1 MSLEFKKIEVNSIQ
15 EMLPF
20 YAMRHNMTCDSVFL
34 ESYVWKD
41 YYNVRYA
48 IWENKALLWLME
60 NEGRCFS
67 AMPLCREEDLPGA
80 FAAIEEYFNEELG
93 YPLVINLADE
103 YAVKYLNLPEDKY
116 LVEEQVDSR
125 DYLYNGDAM
134 RSLAGKKLHK
144 KKNRV
149 NAFKREYE
157 GRYEYRRL
165 CCSDSHDVWVFLD
178 RWRQQKGEEVEEHLD
193 YEVKGI
199 HDILKN
205 CSEFSIHMGGVYIDG
220 QMEAFTIG
228 SYNPVEHMA
237 VIHIEKAN
245 PEINGLY
252 QFINQ
257 QFLIE
262 EFPEAEWVNREDDM
276 GLEGLRKAK
285 MTYYPA
291 DYARKYLVEQ
301 LLNGSK
307 GYHWA
312 EQIANTTAGSV
323 LAYLDAEDK
332 DETKHLWHMC
342 FPEDSESFI
351 EYYYKEKTKDN
362 EILVKKDNGLLISM
376 VQYNPYAVKLRG
388 RFWKLDYLVGVATEE
403 SRRREGH
410 FRDVF
415 VKMLHDEEAAGKPI
429 TYLVPVNPAV
439 YAPMGFT
446 FIGNVVSYEL
456 TEEAKQTLTRT
467 VCQDT
472 PEDCGRAA
480 VYMEQWLGAR
490 YEMYTRRD
498 VAYVSRLIKELAS
511 ENGTLEF
518 LEQDGRLV
526 GLDAYWGWEV
536 REHRLLYA
544 EDAYTVKTG
553 EKPWNM
559 ARLTNIGALLAA
571 FGLKQAEQQGEEKRM
586 LTLCIRMND
595 PILEMNNGEFVWTIG
610 ETGSSLKAR
619 KPEPDTCGCTENVS
633 IWLETKPEEVIT
645 AGSYYFKNGK
655 HYIIYDE
662 ILEGE
667 EGSIRNTIKAN
678 ADSVDMIKGGD
689 ARAHMIFQEN
699 RPNVSCYVT
708 PYGQMIVGVTT
719 DRIKINEGPDHL
731 KIQIDYTLELNYE
744 QTSQSHIEI
753 DVKSKATAKLNL
765 KEQ

>member
-60 NEGRCFS
+60 NEGHCFS

-323 LAYLDAEDK
+323 LTYLDAEDK

-388 RFWKLDYLVGVATEE
+388 RLWKLDYLVGVATEE

-446 FIGNVVSYEL
+446 FIGNVASYEL
-456 TEEAKQTLTRT
+456 TEEAKKTLTRT

-498 VAYVSRLIKELAS
+498 AAYVSRLIKELAS

-571 FGLKQAEQQGEEKRM
+571 FGLKQAEQQGGEKRM
-586 LTLCIRMND
+586 LTLGIRMND

-633 IWLETKPEEVIT
+633 IWLETKPEELVSWLFGCRKAEEIWGGQFENKELAEILAQVDT
-645 AGSYYFKNGK
+645 VNGV
-655 HYIIYDE
+655 YLDE
-662 ILEGE
+662 I
-667 EGSIRNTIKAN
+667 
-678 ADSVDMIKGGD
+678 V
-689 ARAHMIFQEN
+689 
-699 RPNVSCYVT
+699 
-708 PYGQMIVGVTT
+708 
-719 DRIKINEGPDHL
+719 
-731 KIQIDYTLELNYE
+731 
-744 QTSQSHIEI
+744 
-753 DVKSKATAKLNL
+753 
-765 KEQ
+765 

>member
-60 NEGRCFS
+60 NEGHCFS

-228 SYNPVEHMA
+228 SYNPVENMA

-323 LAYLDAEDK
+323 LTYLDAEDK

-376 VQYNPYAVKLRG
+376 VQYNPYSVKLRG
-388 RFWKLDYLVGVATEE
+388 RLWKLDYLVGVATEE

-446 FIGNVVSYEL
+446 FIGNVASYEL

-467 VCQDT
+467 VCQNT

-498 VAYVSRLIKELAS
+498 AAYVSRLIKELAS

-586 LTLCIRMND
+586 LTLGIRMND

-633 IWLETKPEEVIT
+633 IWLETKPEELVSWLFGCRKAEEIWGGQLENKGLAEILAQVDT
-645 AGSYYFKNGK
+645 VNGV
-655 HYIIYDE
+655 YLDE
-662 ILEGE
+662 I
-667 EGSIRNTIKAN
+667 
-678 ADSVDMIKGGD
+678 V
-689 ARAHMIFQEN
+689 
-699 RPNVSCYVT
+699 
-708 PYGQMIVGVTT
+708 
-719 DRIKINEGPDHL
+719 
-731 KIQIDYTLELNYE
+731 
-744 QTSQSHIEI
+744 
-753 DVKSKATAKLNL
+753 
-765 KEQ
+765 

>member
-60 NEGRCFS
+60 NEGHCFS

-323 LAYLDAEDK
+323 LTYLDAEDK

-388 RFWKLDYLVGVATEE
+388 RLWKLDYLVGVATEE

-446 FIGNVVSYEL
+446 FIGNVASYEL
-456 TEEAKQTLTRT
+456 TEEAKKTLTRT

-498 VAYVSRLIKELAS
+498 AAYVSRLIKELAS

-586 LTLCIRMND
+586 LTLGIRMND
-595 PILEMNNGEFVWTIG
+595 SILEMNNGEFVWTIG

-633 IWLETKPEEVIT
+633 IWLETKPEELVSWLFGCRKAEEIWGGQFENKELAEILAQVDT
-645 AGSYYFKNGK
+645 VNGV
-655 HYIIYDE
+655 YLDE
-662 ILEGE
+662 I
-667 EGSIRNTIKAN
+667 
-678 ADSVDMIKGGD
+678 V
-689 ARAHMIFQEN
+689 
-699 RPNVSCYVT
+699 
-708 PYGQMIVGVTT
+708 
-719 DRIKINEGPDHL
+719 
-731 KIQIDYTLELNYE
+731 
-744 QTSQSHIEI
+744 
-753 DVKSKATAKLNL
+753 
-765 KEQ
+765 

>member
-323 LAYLDAEDK
+323 LTYLDAEDK

-376 VQYNPYAVKLRG
+376 VQYNPYVVKLRG
-388 RFWKLDYLVGVATEE
+388 RLWKLDYLVGVATEE

-446 FIGNVVSYEL
+446 FIGNVASYEL
-456 TEEAKQTLTRT
+456 TEEAKKTLTRT

-498 VAYVSRLIKELAS
+498 AAYVSRLIKELAS

-586 LTLCIRMND
+586 LTLGIRMND

-610 ETGSSLKAR
+610 ENGSSLKVR

-633 IWLETKPEEVIT
+633 VWLETKPEELVSWLFGCQKAEEIWGGQFENKELAEILAQVDT
-645 AGSYYFKNGK
+645 VNGV
-655 HYIIYDE
+655 YLDE
-662 ILEGE
+662 I
-667 EGSIRNTIKAN
+667 
-678 ADSVDMIKGGD
+678 V
-689 ARAHMIFQEN
+689 
-699 RPNVSCYVT
+699 
-708 PYGQMIVGVTT
+708 
-719 DRIKINEGPDHL
+719 
-731 KIQIDYTLELNYE
+731 
-744 QTSQSHIEI
+744 
-753 DVKSKATAKLNL
+753 
-765 KEQ
+765 

>member
-15 EMLPF
+15 KMLPF

-157 GRYEYRRL
+157 GRYGYRRL

-323 LAYLDAEDK
+323 LTYLDAEDK

-388 RFWKLDYLVGVATEE
+388 RLWKLDYLVGVATEE

-410 FRDVF
+410 FWDVF

-446 FIGNVVSYEL
+446 FIGNVASYEL
-456 TEEAKQTLTRT
+456 TEEAKKTLTRT

-498 VAYVSRLIKELAS
+498 AAYVSRLIKELAS

-553 EKPWNM
+553 EKLWNM

-586 LTLCIRMND
+586 LTLGIRMND

-619 KPEPDTCGCTENVS
+619 KPEPNTCGCTENVS
-633 IWLETKPEEVIT
+633 IWLEAKPEELVSWLFGCRKAEEIWGGQLENKGLAEILAQVDT
-645 AGSYYFKNGK
+645 VNGV
-655 HYIIYDE
+655 YLDE
-662 ILEGE
+662 I
-667 EGSIRNTIKAN
+667 
-678 ADSVDMIKGGD
+678 V
-689 ARAHMIFQEN
+689 
-699 RPNVSCYVT
+699 
-708 PYGQMIVGVTT
+708 
-719 DRIKINEGPDHL
+719 
-731 KIQIDYTLELNYE
+731 
-744 QTSQSHIEI
+744 
-753 DVKSKATAKLNL
+753 
-765 KEQ
+765 

>member
-1 MSLEFKKIEVNSIQ
+1 MESGELLGIRVKI
-15 EMLPF
+15 
-20 YAMRHNMTCDSVFL
+20 MRL
-34 ESYVWKD
+34 G
-41 YYNVRYA
+41 
-48 IWENKALLWLME
+48 LME

-323 LAYLDAEDK
+323 LTYLDAEDK

-388 RFWKLDYLVGVATEE
+388 RLWKLDYLVGVATEE

-446 FIGNVVSYEL
+446 FIGNVASYEL
-456 TEEAKQTLTRT
+456 TEEAKKTLTRT

-498 VAYVSRLIKELAS
+498 AAYVSRLIKELAS

-586 LTLCIRMND
+586 LTLGIRMND

-633 IWLETKPEEVIT
+633 IWLETKPEELVSWLFGCRKAEEIWGGQLENKGLAEILAQVDT
-645 AGSYYFKNGK
+645 VNGV
-655 HYIIYDE
+655 YLDE
-662 ILEGE
+662 I
-667 EGSIRNTIKAN
+667 
-678 ADSVDMIKGGD
+678 V
-689 ARAHMIFQEN
+689 
-699 RPNVSCYVT
+699 
-708 PYGQMIVGVTT
+708 
-719 DRIKINEGPDHL
+719 
-731 KIQIDYTLELNYE
+731 
-744 QTSQSHIEI
+744 
-753 DVKSKATAKLNL
+753 
-765 KEQ
+765 

>member
-323 LAYLDAEDK
+323 LTYLDAEDK

-388 RFWKLDYLVGVATEE
+388 RLWKLDYLVGVATEE

-446 FIGNVVSYEL
+446 FIGNVASYEL
-456 TEEAKQTLTRT
+456 TEEAKKTLTRT

-498 VAYVSRLIKELAS
+498 AAYVSRLIKELAS

-586 LTLCIRMND
+586 LTLGIRMND

-633 IWLETKPEEVIT
+633 IWLETKPEELVSWLFGCRKAEEIWGGQFENKELAEILAQVDT
-645 AGSYYFKNGK
+645 VNGV
-655 HYIIYDE
+655 YLDE
-662 ILEGE
+662 I
-667 EGSIRNTIKAN
+667 
-678 ADSVDMIKGGD
+678 V
-689 ARAHMIFQEN
+689 
-699 RPNVSCYVT
+699 
-708 PYGQMIVGVTT
+708 
-719 DRIKINEGPDHL
+719 
-731 KIQIDYTLELNYE
+731 
-744 QTSQSHIEI
+744 
-753 DVKSKATAKLNL
+753 
-765 KEQ
+765 

>member
-103 YAVKYLNLPEDKY
+103 YAVKYLNLPEDRY

-323 LAYLDAEDK
+323 LTYLDAEDK

-388 RFWKLDYLVGVATEE
+388 RLWKLDYLVGVATEE

-446 FIGNVVSYEL
+446 FIGNVASYEL
-456 TEEAKQTLTRT
+456 TEEAKKTLTRT

-498 VAYVSRLIKELAS
+498 AAYVSRLIKELAS

-559 ARLTNIGALLAA
+559 ARLTNIGALLTA

-586 LTLCIRMND
+586 LTLGIRMND
-595 PILEMNNGEFVWTIG
+595 SILEMNNGEFVWTIG

-633 IWLETKPEEVIT
+633 IWLETKPEELVSWLFGCRKAEEIWGVQLENKGLAEILAQVDT
-645 AGSYYFKNGK
+645 VNGV
-655 HYIIYDE
+655 YLDE
-662 ILEGE
+662 I
-667 EGSIRNTIKAN
+667 
-678 ADSVDMIKGGD
+678 V
-689 ARAHMIFQEN
+689 
-699 RPNVSCYVT
+699 
-708 PYGQMIVGVTT
+708 
-719 DRIKINEGPDHL
+719 
-731 KIQIDYTLELNYE
+731 
-744 QTSQSHIEI
+744 
-753 DVKSKATAKLNL
+753 
-765 KEQ
+765 

>member
-15 EMLPF
+15 KMLPF

-323 LAYLDAEDK
+323 LTYLDAEDK

-388 RFWKLDYLVGVATEE
+388 RLWKLDYLVGVATEE

-446 FIGNVVSYEL
+446 FIGNVASYEL
-456 TEEAKQTLTRT
+456 TEEAKKTLTRT

-498 VAYVSRLIKELAS
+498 AAYVSRLIKELAS

-586 LTLCIRMND
+586 LTLGIRMND

-619 KPEPDTCGCTENVS
+619 KPEPNTCGCTENVS
-633 IWLETKPEEVIT
+633 IWLEAKPEELVSWLFGCRKAEEIWGGQLENKGLAEILAQVDT
-645 AGSYYFKNGK
+645 VNGV
-655 HYIIYDE
+655 YLDE
-662 ILEGE
+662 I
-667 EGSIRNTIKAN
+667 
-678 ADSVDMIKGGD
+678 V
-689 ARAHMIFQEN
+689 
-699 RPNVSCYVT
+699 
-708 PYGQMIVGVTT
+708 
-719 DRIKINEGPDHL
+719 
-731 KIQIDYTLELNYE
+731 
-744 QTSQSHIEI
+744 
-753 DVKSKATAKLNL
+753 
-765 KEQ
+765 

>member
-1 MSLEFKKIEVNSIQ
+1 MTELKFKPVEAKDMKLLAPYFGLRPNK
-15 EMLPF
+15 
-20 YAMRHNMTCDSVFL
+20 TCDSVPLDSFI
-34 ESYVWKD
+34 WRK
-41 YYNVRYA
+41 YYHVRYA
-48 IWENKALLWLME
+48 IHENKALLWLME

-323 LAYLDAEDK
+323 LTYLDAEDK

-388 RFWKLDYLVGVATEE
+388 RLWKLDYLVGVATEE

-446 FIGNVVSYEL
+446 FIGNVASYEL
-456 TEEAKQTLTRT
+456 TEEAKKTLTRT

-498 VAYVSRLIKELAS
+498 AAYVSRLIKELAS

-553 EKPWNM
+553 EKLWNM

-586 LTLCIRMND
+586 LTLGIRMND

-619 KPEPDTCGCTENVS
+619 KPEPNTCGCTENVS
-633 IWLETKPEEVIT
+633 IWLEAKPEELVSWLFGCRKAEEIWGGQLENKGLAEILAQVDT
-645 AGSYYFKNGK
+645 VNGV
-655 HYIIYDE
+655 YLDE
-662 ILEGE
+662 I
-667 EGSIRNTIKAN
+667 
-678 ADSVDMIKGGD
+678 V
-689 ARAHMIFQEN
+689 
-699 RPNVSCYVT
+699 
-708 PYGQMIVGVTT
+708 
-719 DRIKINEGPDHL
+719 
-731 KIQIDYTLELNYE
+731 
-744 QTSQSHIEI
+744 
-753 DVKSKATAKLNL
+753 
-765 KEQ
+765 

>member
-60 NEGRCFS
+60 NEGHCFS

-323 LAYLDAEDK
+323 LTYLDAEDK

-388 RFWKLDYLVGVATEE
+388 RLWKLDYLVGVATEE

-446 FIGNVVSYEL
+446 FIGNVASYEL

-498 VAYVSRLIKELAS
+498 AAYVSRLIKELAS

-518 LEQDGRLV
+518 LERDGRLV

-586 LTLCIRMND
+586 LTLGIRMND

-633 IWLETKPEEVIT
+633 IWLETKPEELVSWLFGCRKAEEIWGGQLENKGLSEILAQVDT
-645 AGSYYFKNGK
+645 VNGV
-655 HYIIYDE
+655 YLDE
-662 ILEGE
+662 I
-667 EGSIRNTIKAN
+667 
-678 ADSVDMIKGGD
+678 V
-689 ARAHMIFQEN
+689 
-699 RPNVSCYVT
+699 
-708 PYGQMIVGVTT
+708 
-719 DRIKINEGPDHL
+719 
-731 KIQIDYTLELNYE
+731 
-744 QTSQSHIEI
+744 
-753 DVKSKATAKLNL
+753 
-765 KEQ
+765 

>member
-323 LAYLDAEDK
+323 LTYLDAEDK

-362 EILVKKDNGLLISM
+362 EILVKKDNGLLILM

-388 RFWKLDYLVGVATEE
+388 HLWKLDYLVGVATEE

-446 FIGNVVSYEL
+446 FIGNVASYEL
-456 TEEAKQTLTRT
+456 TEEAKKTLTRT

-498 VAYVSRLIKELAS
+498 AAYVSRLIKELAS

-586 LTLCIRMND
+586 LTLGIRMND

-633 IWLETKPEEVIT
+633 VWLETKPEELVSWLFGCQKAEEIWGGQFENKELAEILAQVDT
-645 AGSYYFKNGK
+645 VNGV
-655 HYIIYDE
+655 YLDE
-662 ILEGE
+662 I
-667 EGSIRNTIKAN
+667 
-678 ADSVDMIKGGD
+678 V
-689 ARAHMIFQEN
+689 
-699 RPNVSCYVT
+699 
-708 PYGQMIVGVTT
+708 
-719 DRIKINEGPDHL
+719 
-731 KIQIDYTLELNYE
+731 
-744 QTSQSHIEI
+744 
-753 DVKSKATAKLNL
+753 
-765 KEQ
+765 

>member
-1 MSLEFKKIEVNSIQ
+1 MSLEFKKIEVNSIR

-323 LAYLDAEDK
+323 LTYLDAEDK

-388 RFWKLDYLVGVATEE
+388 RLWKLDYLVGVATEE

-446 FIGNVVSYEL
+446 FIGNVAFYEL
-456 TEEAKQTLTRT
+456 TEEAKKTLTRT

-498 VAYVSRLIKELAS
+498 AAYVSRLIKELAS

-586 LTLCIRMND
+586 LTLGIRMND

-619 KPEPDTCGCTENVS
+619 KPEPNTCGCTENVS
-633 IWLETKPEEVIT
+633 IWLETKPEELVSWLFGCRKAEEIWGGQLENKGLAEILAQVDT
-645 AGSYYFKNGK
+645 VNGV
-655 HYIIYDE
+655 YLDE
-662 ILEGE
+662 I
-667 EGSIRNTIKAN
+667 
-678 ADSVDMIKGGD
+678 V
-689 ARAHMIFQEN
+689 
-699 RPNVSCYVT
+699 
-708 PYGQMIVGVTT
+708 
-719 DRIKINEGPDHL
+719 
-731 KIQIDYTLELNYE
+731 
-744 QTSQSHIEI
+744 
-753 DVKSKATAKLNL
+753 
-765 KEQ
+765 

>member
-228 SYNPVEHMA
+228 SYNPVENMA

-262 EFPEAEWVNREDDM
+262 EFPEVEWVNREDDM

-312 EQIANTTAGSV
+312 ERIANTTAGSV
-323 LAYLDAEDK
+323 LTYLDAEDK

-376 VQYNPYAVKLRG
+376 VQYNPYVVKLRG
-388 RFWKLDYLVGVATEE
+388 RLWKLDYLVGVATEE

-410 FRDVF
+410 FRDAF

-446 FIGNVVSYEL
+446 FIGNVASYEL

-498 VAYVSRLIKELAS
+498 AAYVSRLIKELAS

-586 LTLCIRMND
+586 LTLGIRMND

-619 KPEPDTCGCTENVS
+619 KPEPDTCGCTEHVS
-633 IWLETKPEEVIT
+633 IWLETKPEELVSWLFGCQKAEEIWGGQLENKGLAEILAQVDT
-645 AGSYYFKNGK
+645 VNGV
-655 HYIIYDE
+655 YLDE
-662 ILEGE
+662 I
-667 EGSIRNTIKAN
+667 
-678 ADSVDMIKGGD
+678 V
-689 ARAHMIFQEN
+689 
-699 RPNVSCYVT
+699 
-708 PYGQMIVGVTT
+708 
-719 DRIKINEGPDHL
+719 
-731 KIQIDYTLELNYE
+731 
-744 QTSQSHIEI
+744 
-753 DVKSKATAKLNL
+753 
-765 KEQ
+765 

>member
-312 EQIANTTAGSV
+312 EQIANTTAESV
-323 LAYLDAEDK
+323 LTYLDAEDK

-388 RFWKLDYLVGVATEE
+388 RLWKLDYLVGVATEE

-446 FIGNVVSYEL
+446 FIGNVASYEL
-456 TEEAKQTLTRT
+456 TEKAKQTLTRT

-498 VAYVSRLIKELAS
+498 AAYVSRLIKELAS

-559 ARLTNIGALLAA
+559 ARLTNNGALLAA

-586 LTLCIRMND
+586 LTLGIRMND

-633 IWLETKPEEVIT
+633 IWLETKPEELVSWLFGCRKAEEIWGGQLENKGLAEILAQVDT
-645 AGSYYFKNGK
+645 VNGV
-655 HYIIYDE
+655 YLDE
-662 ILEGE
+662 I
-667 EGSIRNTIKAN
+667 
-678 ADSVDMIKGGD
+678 V
-689 ARAHMIFQEN
+689 
-699 RPNVSCYVT
+699 
-708 PYGQMIVGVTT
+708 
-719 DRIKINEGPDHL
+719 
-731 KIQIDYTLELNYE
+731 
-744 QTSQSHIEI
+744 
-753 DVKSKATAKLNL
+753 
-765 KEQ
+765 

>member
-323 LAYLDAEDK
+323 LTYLDAEDK

-388 RFWKLDYLVGVATEE
+388 RLWKLDYLVGVATEE

-415 VKMLHDEEAAGKPI
+415 VKMLHDEEAAGMPI

-446 FIGNVVSYEL
+446 FIGNVASYEL
-456 TEEAKQTLTRT
+456 TEKAKQTLTRT

-498 VAYVSRLIKELAS
+498 AAYVSRLIKELAS

-559 ARLTNIGALLAA
+559 ARLTNIGALLTA

-586 LTLCIRMND
+586 LTLGIRMND

-633 IWLETKPEEVIT
+633 IWLETKPEELVSWLFGCRKAEEIWGGQLENKGLAEILAQVDT
-645 AGSYYFKNGK
+645 VNGV
-655 HYIIYDE
+655 YLDE
-662 ILEGE
+662 I
-667 EGSIRNTIKAN
+667 
-678 ADSVDMIKGGD
+678 V
-689 ARAHMIFQEN
+689 
-699 RPNVSCYVT
+699 
-708 PYGQMIVGVTT
+708 
-719 DRIKINEGPDHL
+719 
-731 KIQIDYTLELNYE
+731 
-744 QTSQSHIEI
+744 
-753 DVKSKATAKLNL
+753 
-765 KEQ
+765 

>member
-388 RFWKLDYLVGVATEE
+388 RLWKLDYLVGVATEE

-446 FIGNVVSYEL
+446 FIGNVASYEL
-456 TEEAKQTLTRT
+456 TEEAKKTLTRT

-498 VAYVSRLIKELAS
+498 AAYVSRLIKELAS

-586 LTLCIRMND
+586 LTLGIRMND

-633 IWLETKPEEVIT
+633 IWLETKPEELVSWLFGCRKAEEIWGGQLENKGLAEILAQVDT
-645 AGSYYFKNGK
+645 VNGV
-655 HYIIYDE
+655 YLDE
-662 ILEGE
+662 I
-667 EGSIRNTIKAN
+667 
-678 ADSVDMIKGGD
+678 V
-689 ARAHMIFQEN
+689 
-699 RPNVSCYVT
+699 
-708 PYGQMIVGVTT
+708 
-719 DRIKINEGPDHL
+719 
-731 KIQIDYTLELNYE
+731 
-744 QTSQSHIEI
+744 
-753 DVKSKATAKLNL
+753 
-765 KEQ
+765 

>member
-15 EMLPF
+15 KMLPF

-67 AMPLCREEDLPGA
+67 AMPLCREEDLPRA

-323 LAYLDAEDK
+323 LTYLDAEDK

-388 RFWKLDYLVGVATEE
+388 RLWKLDYLVGVATEE

-446 FIGNVVSYEL
+446 FIGNVASYEL
-456 TEEAKQTLTRT
+456 TEEAKKTLTRT

-498 VAYVSRLIKELAS
+498 AAYVSRLIKELAS

-586 LTLCIRMND
+586 LTLGIRMND

-619 KPEPDTCGCTENVS
+619 KPEPNTCGCTENVS
-633 IWLETKPEEVIT
+633 IWLETKPEELVSWLFGCRKAEEIWGGQFENKELAEILAQVDT
-645 AGSYYFKNGK
+645 VNGV
-655 HYIIYDE
+655 YLDE
-662 ILEGE
+662 I
-667 EGSIRNTIKAN
+667 
-678 ADSVDMIKGGD
+678 V
-689 ARAHMIFQEN
+689 
-699 RPNVSCYVT
+699 
-708 PYGQMIVGVTT
+708 
-719 DRIKINEGPDHL
+719 
-731 KIQIDYTLELNYE
+731 
-744 QTSQSHIEI
+744 
-753 DVKSKATAKLNL
+753 
-765 KEQ
+765 

>member
-67 AMPLCREEDLPGA
+67 AMPVCREEDLPGA

-323 LAYLDAEDK
+323 LTYLDAEDK

-388 RFWKLDYLVGVATEE
+388 RLWKLDYLVGVATEE

-446 FIGNVVSYEL
+446 FIGNVASYEL
-456 TEEAKQTLTRT
+456 TEEAKKTLTRT

-498 VAYVSRLIKELAS
+498 AAYVSRLIKELAS

-586 LTLCIRMND
+586 LTLGIRMND

-633 IWLETKPEEVIT
+633 IWLETKPEELVSWLFGCRKAEEIWGGQLENKGLAEILAQVDT
-645 AGSYYFKNGK
+645 VNGV
-655 HYIIYDE
+655 YLDE
-662 ILEGE
+662 I
-667 EGSIRNTIKAN
+667 
-678 ADSVDMIKGGD
+678 V
-689 ARAHMIFQEN
+689 
-699 RPNVSCYVT
+699 
-708 PYGQMIVGVTT
+708 
-719 DRIKINEGPDHL
+719 
-731 KIQIDYTLELNYE
+731 
-744 QTSQSHIEI
+744 
-753 DVKSKATAKLNL
+753 
-765 KEQ
+765 

>member
-323 LAYLDAEDK
+323 LTYLDAEDK

-376 VQYNPYAVKLRG
+376 VQYNPYAVKLRV
-388 RFWKLDYLVGVATEE
+388 RLWKLDYLVGVATEE

-446 FIGNVVSYEL
+446 FIGNVAFYEL

-498 VAYVSRLIKELAS
+498 AAYVSRLIKELAS

-586 LTLCIRMND
+586 LTLGIRMND

-619 KPEPDTCGCTENVS
+619 KPEPDTCGCMENVS
-633 IWLETKPEEVIT
+633 IWLETKPEELVSWLFGCRKAEEIWGGQLENKGLSEILAQVDT
-645 AGSYYFKNGK
+645 VNGV
-655 HYIIYDE
+655 YLDE
-662 ILEGE
+662 I
-667 EGSIRNTIKAN
+667 
-678 ADSVDMIKGGD
+678 V
-689 ARAHMIFQEN
+689 
-699 RPNVSCYVT
+699 
-708 PYGQMIVGVTT
+708 
-719 DRIKINEGPDHL
+719 
-731 KIQIDYTLELNYE
+731 
-744 QTSQSHIEI
+744 
-753 DVKSKATAKLNL
+753 
-765 KEQ
+765 

>member
-15 EMLPF
+15 KMLPF

-323 LAYLDAEDK
+323 LTYLDAEDK

-388 RFWKLDYLVGVATEE
+388 RLWKLDYLVGVATEE

-446 FIGNVVSYEL
+446 FIGNVASYEL
-456 TEEAKQTLTRT
+456 TEEAKKTLTRT

-498 VAYVSRLIKELAS
+498 AAYVSRLIKELAS
-511 ENGTLEF
+511 ENCTLEF

-553 EKPWNM
+553 EKLWNM

-571 FGLKQAEQQGEEKRM
+571 FGLKQAEQQGEEKRI
-586 LTLCIRMND
+586 LTLGIRMND

-619 KPEPDTCGCTENVS
+619 KPEELVSWLFGCRKAEEIWGGQLENKGLAEILAQVDTV
-633 IWLETKPEEVIT
+633 
-645 AGSYYFKNGK
+645 NGV
-655 HYIIYDE
+655 YLDE
-662 ILEGE
+662 I
-667 EGSIRNTIKAN
+667 
-678 ADSVDMIKGGD
+678 V
-689 ARAHMIFQEN
+689 
-699 RPNVSCYVT
+699 
-708 PYGQMIVGVTT
+708 
-719 DRIKINEGPDHL
+719 
-731 KIQIDYTLELNYE
+731 
-744 QTSQSHIEI
+744 
-753 DVKSKATAKLNL
+753 
-765 KEQ
+765 

>member
-60 NEGRCFS
+60 NEGHCFS

-323 LAYLDAEDK
+323 LTYLDAEDK

-376 VQYNPYAVKLRG
+376 VQYNPYSVKLRG
-388 RFWKLDYLVGVATEE
+388 RLWKLDYLVGVATEE

-446 FIGNVVSYEL
+446 FIGNVASYEL

-498 VAYVSRLIKELAS
+498 AAYVSRLIKELAS

-586 LTLCIRMND
+586 LTLGIRMND

-610 ETGSSLKAR
+610 ENGSSLKVR
-619 KPEPDTCGCTENVS
+619 KTEPDTCGCTENVS
-633 IWLETKPEEVIT
+633 IWLETKPEELVSWLFGCRKAEEIWGGQLENKGLAEILAQVDT
-645 AGSYYFKNGK
+645 VNGV
-655 HYIIYDE
+655 YLDE
-662 ILEGE
+662 I
-667 EGSIRNTIKAN
+667 
-678 ADSVDMIKGGD
+678 V
-689 ARAHMIFQEN
+689 
-699 RPNVSCYVT
+699 
-708 PYGQMIVGVTT
+708 
-719 DRIKINEGPDHL
+719 
-731 KIQIDYTLELNYE
+731 
-744 QTSQSHIEI
+744 
-753 DVKSKATAKLNL
+753 
-765 KEQ
+765 

>member
-60 NEGRCFS
+60 NEGHCFS

-323 LAYLDAEDK
+323 LTYLDAEDK

-388 RFWKLDYLVGVATEE
+388 RLWKLDYLVGVATEE

-446 FIGNVVSYEL
+446 FIGNVAFYEL

-498 VAYVSRLIKELAS
+498 AAYVSRLIKELAS

-571 FGLKQAEQQGEEKRM
+571 FGLKQAEQQGGEKRM
-586 LTLCIRMND
+586 LTLGIRMND

-633 IWLETKPEEVIT
+633 IWLETKPEELVSWLFGCRKAEEIWGGQFENKELAEILAQVDT
-645 AGSYYFKNGK
+645 VNGV
-655 HYIIYDE
+655 YLDE
-662 ILEGE
+662 I
-667 EGSIRNTIKAN
+667 
-678 ADSVDMIKGGD
+678 V
-689 ARAHMIFQEN
+689 
-699 RPNVSCYVT
+699 
-708 PYGQMIVGVTT
+708 
-719 DRIKINEGPDHL
+719 
-731 KIQIDYTLELNYE
+731 
-744 QTSQSHIEI
+744 
-753 DVKSKATAKLNL
+753 
-765 KEQ
+765 

>member
-388 RFWKLDYLVGVATEE
+388 RLWKLDYLVGVATEE

-544 EDAYTVKTG
+544 EDAYMVKTG

-586 LTLCIRMND
+586 LTLGIRMND

-633 IWLETKPEEVIT
+633 IWLETKPEELVSWLFGCRKAEEIWGGQLENKGLAEILAQVDT
-645 AGSYYFKNGK
+645 VNGV
-655 HYIIYDE
+655 YLDE
-662 ILEGE
+662 I
-667 EGSIRNTIKAN
+667 
-678 ADSVDMIKGGD
+678 V
-689 ARAHMIFQEN
+689 
-699 RPNVSCYVT
+699 
-708 PYGQMIVGVTT
+708 
-719 DRIKINEGPDHL
+719 
-731 KIQIDYTLELNYE
+731 
-744 QTSQSHIEI
+744 
-753 DVKSKATAKLNL
+753 
-765 KEQ
+765 

>member
-323 LAYLDAEDK
+323 LTYLDAEDK

-388 RFWKLDYLVGVATEE
+388 RLWKLDYLVGVATEE

-446 FIGNVVSYEL
+446 FIGNVASYEL
-456 TEEAKQTLTRT
+456 TEEAKKTLTRT

-498 VAYVSRLIKELAS
+498 AAYVSRLIKELAS

-586 LTLCIRMND
+586 LTLGIRMND

-633 IWLETKPEEVIT
+633 IWLETKPEELVSWLFGCRKAEEIWGGQLENKGLAEILAQVDT
-645 AGSYYFKNGK
+645 VNGV
-655 HYIIYDE
+655 YLDE
-662 ILEGE
+662 IVESTCCNCIG
-667 EGSIRNTIKAN
+667 
-678 ADSVDMIKGGD
+678 
-689 ARAHMIFQEN
+689 
-699 RPNVSCYVT
+699 
-708 PYGQMIVGVTT
+708 
-719 DRIKINEGPDHL
+719 
-731 KIQIDYTLELNYE
+731 
-744 QTSQSHIEI
+744 
-753 DVKSKATAKLNL
+753 
-765 KEQ
+765 

>member
-323 LAYLDAEDK
+323 LTYLDAEDK

-388 RFWKLDYLVGVATEE
+388 RLWKLDYLVGVATEE

-446 FIGNVVSYEL
+446 FIGNVASYEL
-456 TEEAKQTLTRT
+456 TEKAKQTLTRT

-498 VAYVSRLIKELAS
+498 AAYVSRLIKELAS

-526 GLDAYWGWEV
+526 GLDSYWGWEV

-586 LTLCIRMND
+586 LTLGIRMND

-633 IWLETKPEEVIT
+633 IWLETKPEELVSWLFGCRKAEEIWGVQLENKGLAEILAQVNT
-645 AGSYYFKNGK
+645 VNGV
-655 HYIIYDE
+655 YLDE
-662 ILEGE
+662 I
-667 EGSIRNTIKAN
+667 
-678 ADSVDMIKGGD
+678 V
-689 ARAHMIFQEN
+689 
-699 RPNVSCYVT
+699 
-708 PYGQMIVGVTT
+708 
-719 DRIKINEGPDHL
+719 
-731 KIQIDYTLELNYE
+731 
-744 QTSQSHIEI
+744 
-753 DVKSKATAKLNL
+753 
-765 KEQ
+765 

>member
-60 NEGRCFS
+60 NEGHCFS

-323 LAYLDAEDK
+323 LTYLDAEDK

-388 RFWKLDYLVGVATEE
+388 RLWKLDYLVGVATEE

-446 FIGNVVSYEL
+446 FIGNVASYEL
-456 TEEAKQTLTRT
+456 TEEAKKTLTRT

-498 VAYVSRLIKELAS
+498 AAYVSRLIKELAS

-586 LTLCIRMND
+586 LTLGIRMND
-595 PILEMNNGEFVWTIG
+595 SILEMNNGKFVWTIG

-633 IWLETKPEEVIT
+633 IWLETKPEELVSWLFGCRKAEEIWGGQLENKGLAEILAQVDT
-645 AGSYYFKNGK
+645 VNGV
-655 HYIIYDE
+655 YLDE
-662 ILEGE
+662 I
-667 EGSIRNTIKAN
+667 
-678 ADSVDMIKGGD
+678 V
-689 ARAHMIFQEN
+689 
-699 RPNVSCYVT
+699 
-708 PYGQMIVGVTT
+708 
-719 DRIKINEGPDHL
+719 
-731 KIQIDYTLELNYE
+731 
-744 QTSQSHIEI
+744 
-753 DVKSKATAKLNL
+753 
-765 KEQ
+765 

>member
-323 LAYLDAEDK
+323 LTYLDAEDK

-388 RFWKLDYLVGVATEE
+388 RLWKLDYLVGVATEE

-446 FIGNVVSYEL
+446 FIGNVASYEL

-498 VAYVSRLIKELAS
+498 AAYVSRLIKELAS

-544 EDAYTVKTG
+544 EDAYTVKMG

-571 FGLKQAEQQGEEKRM
+571 FGLKQTEQQGEEKRI
-586 LTLCIRMND
+586 LTLGIRMND

-633 IWLETKPEEVIT
+633 IWLETKPEELVSWLFGCRKAEEIWGGQLENKGLAEILAQVDT
-645 AGSYYFKNGK
+645 VNGV
-655 HYIIYDE
+655 YLDE
-662 ILEGE
+662 I
-667 EGSIRNTIKAN
+667 
-678 ADSVDMIKGGD
+678 V
-689 ARAHMIFQEN
+689 
-699 RPNVSCYVT
+699 
-708 PYGQMIVGVTT
+708 
-719 DRIKINEGPDHL
+719 
-731 KIQIDYTLELNYE
+731 
-744 QTSQSHIEI
+744 
-753 DVKSKATAKLNL
+753 
-765 KEQ
+765 

>member
-125 DYLYNGDAM
+125 DYLYNGNAM

-323 LAYLDAEDK
+323 LTYLDAEDK

-388 RFWKLDYLVGVATEE
+388 RLWKLDYLVGVATEE

-446 FIGNVVSYEL
+446 FIGNVASYEL
-456 TEEAKQTLTRT
+456 TEEAKKTLTRT

-498 VAYVSRLIKELAS
+498 AAYVSRLIKELAS

-586 LTLCIRMND
+586 LTLGIRMND

-633 IWLETKPEEVIT
+633 IWLETKPEELVSWLFGCRKAEEIWGGQLENKGLAEILAQVDT
-645 AGSYYFKNGK
+645 VNGV
-655 HYIIYDE
+655 YLDE
-662 ILEGE
+662 I
-667 EGSIRNTIKAN
+667 
-678 ADSVDMIKGGD
+678 V
-689 ARAHMIFQEN
+689 
-699 RPNVSCYVT
+699 
-708 PYGQMIVGVTT
+708 
-719 DRIKINEGPDHL
+719 
-731 KIQIDYTLELNYE
+731 
-744 QTSQSHIEI
+744 
-753 DVKSKATAKLNL
+753 
-765 KEQ
+765 

>member
-1 MSLEFKKIEVNSIQ
+1 
-15 EMLPF
+15 
-20 YAMRHNMTCDSVFL
+20 
-34 ESYVWKD
+34 
-41 YYNVRYA
+41 
-48 IWENKALLWLME
+48 
-60 NEGRCFS
+60 
-67 AMPLCREEDLPGA
+67 
-80 FAAIEEYFNEELG
+80 
-93 YPLVINLADE
+93 
-103 YAVKYLNLPEDKY
+103 
-116 LVEEQVDSR
+116 
-125 DYLYNGDAM
+125 
-134 RSLAGKKLHK
+134 
-144 KKNRV
+144 
-149 NAFKREYE
+149 
-157 GRYEYRRL
+157 
-165 CCSDSHDVWVFLD
+165 
-178 RWRQQKGEEVEEHLD
+178 
-193 YEVKGI
+193 
-199 HDILKN
+199 
-205 CSEFSIHMGGVYIDG
+205 MGGVYIDG

-228 SYNPVEHMA
+228 SYNPVENMA

-262 EFPEAEWVNREDDM
+262 EFPEVEWVNREDDM

-312 EQIANTTAGSV
+312 ERIANTTAGSV
-323 LAYLDAEDK
+323 LTYLDAEDK

-388 RFWKLDYLVGVATEE
+388 RLWKLDYLVGVATEE

-410 FRDVF
+410 FRDAF

-446 FIGNVVSYEL
+446 FIGNVASYEL

-498 VAYVSRLIKELAS
+498 AAYVSRLIKELAS

-586 LTLCIRMND
+586 LTLGIRMND

-619 KPEPDTCGCTENVS
+619 KPEPDTCGCTEHVS
-633 IWLETKPEEVIT
+633 IWLETKPEELVSWLFGCQKAEEIWGGQLENKGLAEILAQVDT
-645 AGSYYFKNGK
+645 VNGV
-655 HYIIYDE
+655 YLDE
-662 ILEGE
+662 I
-667 EGSIRNTIKAN
+667 
-678 ADSVDMIKGGD
+678 V
-689 ARAHMIFQEN
+689 
-699 RPNVSCYVT
+699 
-708 PYGQMIVGVTT
+708 
-719 DRIKINEGPDHL
+719 
-731 KIQIDYTLELNYE
+731 
-744 QTSQSHIEI
+744 
-753 DVKSKATAKLNL
+753 
-765 KEQ
+765 

>member
-323 LAYLDAEDK
+323 LTYLDAEDK

-376 VQYNPYAVKLRG
+376 VQYNPYVVKLRG
-388 RFWKLDYLVGVATEE
+388 RLWKLDYLVGVATEE

-446 FIGNVVSYEL
+446 FIGNVASYEL
-456 TEEAKQTLTRT
+456 TEEAKKTLTRT

-498 VAYVSRLIKELAS
+498 AAYVSRLIKELAS

-586 LTLCIRMND
+586 LTLGIRMND

-633 IWLETKPEEVIT
+633 IWLETKPEELVSWLFGCRKAEEIWGGQLENKGLAEILAQVDT
-645 AGSYYFKNGK
+645 VNGV
-655 HYIIYDE
+655 YLDE
-662 ILEGE
+662 I
-667 EGSIRNTIKAN
+667 
-678 ADSVDMIKGGD
+678 V
-689 ARAHMIFQEN
+689 
-699 RPNVSCYVT
+699 
-708 PYGQMIVGVTT
+708 
-719 DRIKINEGPDHL
+719 
-731 KIQIDYTLELNYE
+731 
-744 QTSQSHIEI
+744 
-753 DVKSKATAKLNL
+753 
-765 KEQ
+765 

>member
-60 NEGRCFS
+60 NEGRCLS

-178 RWRQQKGEEVEEHLD
+178 RWRQQKGEEVEDHLD

-262 EFPEAEWVNREDDM
+262 EFSEAEWVNREDDM

-323 LAYLDAEDK
+323 LTYLDAEDK

-388 RFWKLDYLVGVATEE
+388 RLWKLDYLVGVATEE

-446 FIGNVVSYEL
+446 FIGNVASYEL
-456 TEEAKQTLTRT
+456 TEEAKKTLTRT

-498 VAYVSRLIKELAS
+498 AAYVSRLIKELAS

-586 LTLCIRMND
+586 LTLGIRMND

-610 ETGSSLKAR
+610 ENGSSLKVR
-619 KPEPDTCGCTENVS
+619 KTEPDTCGCTENVS
-633 IWLETKPEEVIT
+633 IWLETKPEELVSWLFGCRKAEEIWGGQLENKGLAEILAQVDT
-645 AGSYYFKNGK
+645 VNGV
-655 HYIIYDE
+655 YLDE
-662 ILEGE
+662 I
-667 EGSIRNTIKAN
+667 
-678 ADSVDMIKGGD
+678 V
-689 ARAHMIFQEN
+689 
-699 RPNVSCYVT
+699 
-708 PYGQMIVGVTT
+708 
-719 DRIKINEGPDHL
+719 
-731 KIQIDYTLELNYE
+731 
-744 QTSQSHIEI
+744 
-753 DVKSKATAKLNL
+753 
-765 KEQ
+765 

>member
-93 YPLVINLADE
+93 DPLVSNLADE

-323 LAYLDAEDK
+323 LTYLDAEDK

-388 RFWKLDYLVGVATEE
+388 RLWKLDYLVGVATEE

-446 FIGNVVSYEL
+446 FIGNVASYEL
-456 TEEAKQTLTRT
+456 TEKAKQTLTRT

-498 VAYVSRLIKELAS
+498 AAYVSRLIKELAS

-571 FGLKQAEQQGEEKRM
+571 FGLKQAEQQGEEKRI
-586 LTLCIRMND
+586 LTLGIRMND

-633 IWLETKPEEVIT
+633 IWLETKPEELVSWLFGCRKAEEIWGGQLENMGL
-645 AGSYYFKNGK
+645 A
-655 HYIIYDE
+655 E
-662 ILEGE
+662 ILAQVATVKG
-667 EGSIRNTIKAN
+667 
-678 ADSVDMIKGGD
+678 VDLAEI
-689 ARAHMIFQEN
+689 
-699 RPNVSCYVT
+699 VSSACCNCI
-708 PYGQMIVGVTT
+708 G
-719 DRIKINEGPDHL
+719 
-731 KIQIDYTLELNYE
+731 
-744 QTSQSHIEI
+744 
-753 DVKSKATAKLNL
+753 
-765 KEQ
+765 